1 MPVLGKSSLK
11 GVSILLTI
19 MTILLIGAAG
29 GYFFLR
35 SSLGNAPAPSALA
48 AAVVTLK
55 QDLVALKSR
64 EANVAARAWPIY
76 QIGLAAELK
85 GDADFAGQ
93 NYEAARQAYL
103 EAIFNFKKSLEPQQE
118 MTLEKPPAEHSQPTS
133 TTVRDRDEEETIKAQ
148 ARKVYAKV
156 ISEERARLAR
166 VEKEN
171 VPAPPPANAAPI
183 TVTKDTLSVLRNE
196 AEAAK
201 SSMAAA
207 KMKVDPESQGE
218 ALFQEAAKIEVKA
231 QVAFAENNFAQ
242 ANRLYKL
249 AEEQYLN
256 VTRQLARAK
265 QQEKERADAVQREVR
280 GLIGNYQAAFD
291 RRNAPGL
298 KALFESGFTSD
309 DEKAWTKFFQSVQ
322 GLKTNIS
329 GGNGQIDGDHVE
341 VSLAVRI
348 DYANHKGIKQNPLT
362 FQERWT
368 LAERNGKWMV
378 VSRQVR

>member
-1 MPVLGKSSLK
+1 MPIGEKSISK
-11 GVSILLTI
+11 SVGILLAVP
-19 MTILLIGAAG
+19 TILLIAG
-29 GYFFLR
+29 GVFFFTK
-35 SSLGNAPAPSALA
+35 SDSTNHPEPSALA
-48 AAVVTLK
+48 AAVLTLK
-55 QDLVALKSR
+55 QDIVALKSQ
-64 EANVAARAWPIY
+64 EANVAARAWSTY
-76 QIGLAAELK
+76 QLGLTTELK
-85 GDADFAGQ
+85 GDGEFAA
-93 NYEAARQAYL
+93 NNFEAARQAYL
-103 EAIFNFKKSLEPQQE
+103 EAIFNFKKSLETPQE

-171 VPAPPPANAAPI
+171 VPVPPPANAAPV
-183 TVTKDTLSVLRNE
+183 TVTKDTLAVLRHE

-201 SSMAAA
+201 ISMAAA

-231 QVAFAENNFAQ
+231 QVAFAENNFEQ
-242 ANRLYKL
+242 AGRLYNL

-256 VTRQLARAK
+256 VMRQVTRTRL
-265 QQEKERADAVQREVR
+265 QEKERADAVQREVR